1 MKKTLYIFSVLL
13 LAVVGCTK
21 EQNRSENP
29 EITGFPENATVT
41 VDFSVPSPVET
52 RANGMSNNPEI
63 ENLKVAVFNSA
74 GLLKEYKDAK
84 WVEAFADENGTWFKY
99 KVELLLSST
108 ERRIHFIANAPET
121 IDNGNENVV
130 IRSLVT
136 ENGAAAYWQRVVLTE
151 GVTPYAYPGGVV
163 EFKWSDDQGEHSKTY
178 GTTGGTSYTDAKGNT
193 VNVGDFVQENGDK
206 VVDGTGYF
214 ASVETS
220 SKLEKVPLI
229 RNFARITI
237 VDDQSDENVTFH
249 PIRFRVVNAPD
260 KGFVAPYD
268 AKAGAYVKPYTDAYA
283 KVAEDYSF
291 EFETIRDWGYQAEIP
306 ADASIAKL
314 TQADIEDMSKMK
326 DVVVDTDGASF
337 DKYSYD
343 FMYERPLPDADHAPT
358 CVLVE
363 GTLTDTQEHIDAGKR
378 WFKIEITD
386 LDGKY
391 VPIYRDITYVM
402 KIKSITIVG
411 TPGWG
416 TAWEAYNNK
425 SVGDVST
432 STETATLNQIADGK
446 GTTLW
451 VEYIDYTSVETTA
464 TTVPILY
471 KLFYSTDNENLTDQV
486 ELTVNHTDGV
496 AHAITGTVTGSPYT
510 GSDPTPDGQGGWYVA
525 QVPLAAQGTS
535 FMKST
540 LHIEGPTGAS
550 GGAKVLFRNV
560 DYRVI
565 PTQDLT
571 LAVDPTSVPDGLSQ
585 EVKLSITLPKDL
597 GYSVFPLVLKIE
609 PKDGNLNPVPAKN
622 KIDGVEF
629 GLPVE
634 HGKSMFSD
642 KKDNSFCFLFTVNF
656 SDYDQ
661 ATGST
666 YDLYFSTIRGGANH
680 TTIAV
685 QDRKPYFNLA
695 TIDI

>member
-21 EQNRSENP
+21 EQSRSENP
-29 EITGFPENATVT
+29 EIAGFPVNATVT

-52 RANGMSNNPEI
+52 RANGMANNPQI

-84 WVEAFADENGTWFKY
+84 WVEKFADENGTWYKY

-121 IDNGNENVV
+121 IENGNENVV
-130 IRSLVT
+130 IRNLVT

-163 EFKWSDDQGEHSKTY
+163 EFNWSDDQGDHSKTY

-193 VNVGDFVQENGDK
+193 VNIGDFVQENGNK

-220 SKLEKVPLI
+220 SALKKVPLI
-229 RNFARITI
+229 RNFARISI
-237 VDDQSDENVTFH
+237 VDDGDDATFH
-249 PIRFRVVNAPD
+249 PTRFRVINAPD
-260 KGFVAPYD
+260 KGFIAPYD
-268 AKAGAYVKPYTDAYA
+268 AKAGAYVTPYTDAYE
-283 KVAEDYSF
+283 KVSGDYQF
-291 EFETIRDWGYQAEIP
+291 TFDIIRNWGYQAEMP
-306 ADASIAKL
+306 ASASIAKL
-314 TQADIEDMSKMK
+314 KQADVEDMSKMK
-326 DVVVDTDGASF
+326 TVIVDLDGSSF
-337 DKYSYD
+337 DSYSYD
-343 FMYERPLPDADHAPT
+343 FMYERPLPNADNAPT

-363 GTLTDTQEHIDAGKR
+363 GYFTDGIHDDAGLR
-378 WFKIEITD
+378 WFKIEVTD

-391 VPIYRDITYVM
+391 VPIYRDVTYVM

-411 TPGWG
+411 TPGWD
-416 TAWEAYNNK
+416 TPWEAYSNK

-451 VEYIDYTSVETTA
+451 VEYIDYTSVERTA

-496 AHAITGTVTGSPYT
+496 AHAITGTVTGEPYS

-550 GGAKVLFRNV
+550 GGTKVLFRNV

-609 PKDGNLNPVPAKN
+609 PKDGNLNPIPSKN
-622 KIDGVEF
+622 KIGDDEF

-634 HGKSMFSD
+634 HGKSMFTD
-642 KKDNSFCFLFTVNF
+642 KTDNSFCFLFTVNF

-661 ATGST
+661 ASGST